1 MIARL
6 LNTIDGGFQAL
17 ANPLLLACRLLL
29 GWFFVPAGID
39 KIENYS
45 NTVQFM
51 ESNGVPGLLLPLVI
65 LLEILGPVF
74 LALGLLTRLTAL
86 AMALFTI
93 LADVIFNIGDT
104 SSTGQYLYQAELVI
118 VSGFL
123 ALMAVGG
130 GQWALDALRGRTGR
144 AM

>member
-1 MIARL
+1 M
-6 LNTIDGGFQAL
+6 
-17 ANPLLLACRLLL
+17 
-29 GWFFVPAGID
+29 
-39 KIENYS
+39 
-45 NTVQFM
+45 
-51 ESNGVPGLLLPLVI
+51 
-65 LLEILGPVF
+65 F

>member
-1 MIARL
+1 MIPRL
-6 LNTIDGGFQAL
+6 LNTIDSWFQAL
-17 ANPLLLACRLLL
+17 ANALLLACRLLL
-29 GWFFVPAGID
+29 CWFFVPAGID

-45 NTVQFM
+45 STAQFM

-86 AMALFTI
+86 ALAVFTI
-93 LADVIFNIGDT
+93 LADVIFNSGDT
-104 SSTGQYLYQAELVI
+104 SSTGQYLYQAELTV
-118 VSGFL
+118 VAGFL

-130 GQWALDALRGRTGR
+130 GRWALDSLRTPTGSQ
-144 AM
+144 